1 MKKRKIPLDTAAD
14 LWYTIAVMDIHN
26 GVSPSGKAQDFDS
39 CIRRSESGHPSQKKA
54 LAQASAFFNDVC
66 LRQMMTATPNDV
78 RFANDVCLAAH
89 FMAKIASL
97 RNEVEQHHICEANAS
112 YRRRRCFIV
121 IRGQIRTTT
130 LEMFTKL

>member
-1 MKKRKIPLDTAAD
+1 M
-14 LWYTIAVMDIHN
+14 
-26 GVSPSGKAQDFDS
+26 
-39 CIRRSESGHPSQKKA
+39 SQKKA
-54 LAQASAFFNDVC
+54 RSKERAFFNDVC

-89 FMAKIASL
+89 FMANIASL

-121 IRGQIRTTT
+121 IRGQIRTAT